1 MHKRNGYLIS
11 KALHT
16 FMWASILSSVA
27 QLLSTLVDAV
37 VVSNLIG
44 PDAISAVNV
53 SVPVLSM
60 VGCFGML
67 LGVGGSIVAAKAM
80 GHRNMDEANR
90 IFSISLKASLI
101 FGLFVSIAGYFLAP
115 TIVGLICPISSRI
128 YPLAATYLQIILIG
142 MVFMIGAF
150 TLQSFVKTDGN
161 PRLVMRAVVIGCM
174 VNLVFDIVFIKFFNM
189 GIAGSAWASVLSYM
203 AAFTVCLLHFRMPR
217 CSLRFHVNAPNANG
231 LGAIAK
237 EGAPLSIN
245 TLLLG
250 ICTYLINLIVLRV
263 SGDDGMYVWSL
274 CLQLF
279 AIMQLVLGGISTSI
293 YAIGGLLAGERD
305 MDGLSILTQRVL
317 VYVCSALTVIV
328 VVMMLYPE
336 ILARLFG
343 GSQLVGNTMMD
354 MAQPIRIYALLLVPY
369 AVVAVLRS
377 LYQIIGFRGMSLILS
392 ITQLVAMV
400 VCVWLLALIDP
411 DILWWGFPVS
421 GIILLVVAVLFSWQK
436 HRQQPQL
443 AMMTLIPQTAGGKS
457 LNFSVRLTRE
467 DVRNALA
474 EIKKFLK
481 ASQVSESTVFTVR
494 LCCEELLYN
503 IIDYAVE
510 KYKDKHFADVHIRL
524 TETQVSVLLKDD
536 GRPFNPVFKNKE
548 LREKNADTDYEH
560 LGLLLVTGESSSI
573 HYQYMY
579 DQNMV
584 FLTFKKYKNI
594 KLKN

>member
-1 MHKRNGYLIS
+1 MNKRNGYLIS

-53 SVPVLSM
+53 SVPVLSV
-60 VGCFGML
+60 VGCFGIL

-80 GHRNMDEANR
+80 GLRNQDEANR
-90 IFSISLKASLI
+90 VFSISLKATLI
-101 FGLFVSIAGYFLAP
+101 FGLFVSIAGYLLAP
-115 TIVGLICPISSRI
+115 SVVGLVCPVGSRI

-142 MVFMIGAF
+142 MVFMLGAF

-161 PRLVMRAVVIGCM
+161 PKLVMRAVVIGCI
-174 VNLVFDIVFIKFFNM
+174 VNLVFDIIFIKVFDM

-203 AAFTVCLLHFRMPR
+203 AAFAVCLLHFRLPR
-217 CSLRFHVNAPNANG
+217 CSLRFQFNAPITNG
-231 LGAIAK
+231 LGNIAK

-245 TLLLG
+245 SLLLG
-250 ICTYLINLIVLRV
+250 VCTYFINTIVLHV
-263 SGDDGMYVWSL
+263 AGDDGMYVWSL

-279 AIMQLVLGGISTSI
+279 TIMQLVLGGISTSI

-305 MDGLSILTQRVL
+305 MEGLGILTRRVL
-317 VYVCSALTVIV
+317 VYVCSVLAVIV
-328 VVMMLYPE
+328 VVMMVNPE
-336 ILARLFG
+336 MLVSLFG
-343 GSQLVGNTMMD
+343 GSQLADNTMMD
-354 MAQPIRIYALLLVPY
+354 VASPIRIYALLLVPY

-377 LYQIIGFRGMSLILS
+377 LYQIIGFRGMSMILS

-400 VCVWLLALIDP
+400 ICVWMLALVSP
-411 DILWWGFPVS
+411 DMLWWGFPVS
-421 GIILLVVAVLFSWQK
+421 GIILLLLTMFFSWQK

-443 AMMTLIPQTAGGKS
+443 AMMTLIPRTAGWKS

-474 EIKKFLK
+474 EIKTFLK
-481 ASQVSESTVFTVR
+481 ESQVSDSTIFNIR
-494 LCCEELLYN
+494 LCCEELLNN

-548 LREKNADTDYEH
+548 LREKNTDIDYEH

-584 FLTFKKYKNI
+584 FLTFQRNH
-594 KLKN
+594 

>member
-1 MHKRNGYLIS
+1 MNKRNGYLIS

-53 SVPVLSM
+53 SVPVLSV
-60 VGCFGML
+60 VGCFGIL

-80 GHRNMDEANR
+80 GLRNQDEANR
-90 IFSISLKASLI
+90 VFSISLKATLI
-101 FGLFVSIAGYFLAP
+101 FGLFVSIAGYLLAP
-115 TIVGLICPISSRI
+115 SVVGLVCPVGSRI

-142 MVFMIGAF
+142 MVFMLGAF

-161 PRLVMRAVVIGCM
+161 PKLVMRAVVIGCI
-174 VNLVFDIVFIKFFNM
+174 VNLVFDIIFIKVFDM

-203 AAFTVCLLHFRMPR
+203 AAFAVCLLHFRLPR
-217 CSLRFHVNAPNANG
+217 CSLRFQFNAPITNG
-231 LGAIAK
+231 LGNIAK

-245 TLLLG
+245 SLLLG
-250 ICTYLINLIVLRV
+250 VCTYFINTIVLHV
-263 SGDDGMYVWSL
+263 AGDDGMYVWSL

-279 AIMQLVLGGISTSI
+279 TIMQLVLGGISTSI

-305 MDGLSILTQRVL
+305 MEGLGILTRRVL
-317 VYVCSALTVIV
+317 VYVCSVLAVIV
-328 VVMMLYPE
+328 VVMMVNPE
-336 ILARLFG
+336 MLVSLFG
-343 GSQLVGNTMMD
+343 GSQLADNTMMD
-354 MAQPIRIYALLLVPY
+354 VASPIRIYALLLVPY

-377 LYQIIGFRGMSLILS
+377 LYQIIGFRGMSMILS

-400 VCVWLLALIDP
+400 ICVWMLALVSP
-411 DILWWGFPVS
+411 DMLWWGFPVS
-421 GIILLVVAVLFSWQK
+421 GIILLLLTMFFSWQK

-443 AMMTLIPQTAGGKS
+443 AMMTLIPRTAGWKS

-474 EIKKFLK
+474 EIKTFLK
-481 ASQVSESTVFTVR
+481 ESQVSDSTIFNIR
-494 LCCEELLYN
+494 LCCEELLNN

-510 KYKDKHFADVHIRL
+510 KYKEKHFADVHIRL

-548 LREKNADTDYEH
+548 LREKNTDIDYEH

-584 FLTFKKYKNI
+584 FLTFQRNH
-594 KLKN
+594 